1 MSQID
6 TDAKNV
12 TLNLTYVV

>member
-6 TDAKNV
+6 TDAPV
-12 TLNLTYVV
+12 MYSIL